1 MKKFFILFLLIT
13 AISHFHSYGESTL
26 SLLSMIRTSPEGSY
40 MILENNQTH
49 VAVVLKEKQNESLI
63 LHEICFSK
71 NSSKNLYHWK
81 QRLLDDTSYFAKFE
95 TVIEENSIKTT
106 PIFYKKNK
114 KISKEQAFS
123 FTSLLTSLSF
133 FPLPQE
139 NIKMTK
145 DISHNPIPWKPKLTV
160 EGRAIDY
167 SECMTYEA
175 YWPKDGSVM
184 SNKRIEI
191 YFPLVNNRNFLYFP
205 IWLEIESP
213 LGKIKIRAID
223 SGILDPS

>member
-1 MKKFFILFLLIT
+1 MKKFFILFLFIT
-13 AISHFHSYGESTL
+13 ALPHFHSYGESSF

-40 MILENNQTH
+40 VILENNQTNI
-49 VAVVLKEKQNESLI
+49 AVILKEKQEKSLI

-71 NSSKNLYHWK
+71 NLSKNLCNWK
-81 QRLLDDTSYFAKFE
+81 QCLLNDTTYFAKFE
-95 TVIEENSIKTT
+95 TIIEENSIKTT

-133 FPLPQE
+133 SPLSQE

-145 DISHNPIPWKPKLTV
+145 DISNNPTPWKPKLTV
-160 EGRAIDY
+160 EGRPIDY

-175 YWPKDGSVM
+175 YWPKDGSIM

-191 YFPLVNNRNFLYFP
+191 YFPLINNHNFLYFP

-223 SGILDPS
+223 SGILELN